1 MTDDDEDKQRM
12 NRLRKH
18 YAAQQRTKNRQQRR
32 EEREAVRQAAS
43 NCKPKPI
50 GTKRPALSAAQKK
63 EKLLSQ
69 LDQTKLG
76 DSFVISQIDD
86 LFIGCSSCKSSV
98 RHIMNRW
105 NIDEDPDTLMVKID
119 RVATTVYKKQTAKQQ
134 MNMTVKEVAVI
145 IVKHI
150 EAFRQ
155 RNMITL
161 ESINEERE
169 GIANRRTE
177 TLDAVSLGSVELAP
191 AQRT

>member
-1 MTDDDEDKQRM
+1 MIDEHEDKQRIK
-12 NRLRKH
+12 RLRKH
-18 YAAQQRTKNRQQRR
+18 YAAQQRTKDRDQRR

-43 NCKPKPI
+43 KCKPKPI
-50 GTKRPALSAAQKK
+50 GTKRPALSAEQKK

-76 DSFVISQIDD
+76 DSFVISQIDG

-105 NIDEDPDTLMVKID
+105 DIDEDPDTLMPKID

-134 MNMTVKEVAVI
+134 MNMTVKEVAVVI
-145 IVKHI
+145 IKHI
-150 EAFRQ
+150 ESFRQ
-155 RNMITL
+155 RNPIAL

-169 GIANRRTE
+169 SITERRTE
-177 TLDAVSLGSVELAP
+177 TLDAASFRSVELAP